1 MPMFH
6 ERFEKFS
13 NSIIKESEIE
23 KELFVR
29 SLVSEISR
37 YIKNKQKIKLEDY
50 ENNINKAKE
59 QFNFQKSKEIF
70 KKNSESRK
78 KLLLRRNQLFSEIE
92 SEIEIRIKNFINS
105 EKYEPFLKESV
116 KILDSQAYFL
126 NDESKILIYCNF
138 DHIDAIKRAFQNCKV
153 LENSELEYKE
163 SILLG
168 GMILKTKKTIVDLSL
183 DKKLELS
190 KKKFFETGA
199 TIINPCEE

>member
-59 QFNFQKSKEIF
+59 QLNFQKSKEIF

-153 LENSELEYKE
+153 LENSELEYKQH
-163 SILLG
+163 ILLG
-168 GMILKTKKTIVDLSL
+168 GMILKTKKFIVDLSL

-190 KKKFFETGA
+190 KKKFFETSA

>member
-1 MPMFH
+1 MFH

-153 LENSELEYKE
+153 LENSELEYKQH
-163 SILLG
+163 ILLG
-168 GMILKTKKTIVDLSL
+168 GMILKTKKFIVDLSL

>member
-153 LENSELEYKE
+153 LENSELEYKQH
-163 SILLG
+163 ILLG
-168 GMILKTKKTIVDLSL
+168 GMILKTKKFIVDLSL